1 MTEGLRIVV
10 PITETINQRK
20 ISYEEIVR
28 REQKD
33 LATKKEKSIQRVQD
47 RLADERKKKSRV
59 KKRILAGKVGK
70 KS

>member
-47 RLADERKKKSRV
+47 RLADERRC
-59 KKRILAGKVGK
+59 
-70 KS
+70 